1 MGPERSAIP
10 IMPYALIV
18 GQSQLRLALELAFVA
33 PRLEGVLLSGQRGT
47 GKSTAVR
54 AFSMMAYD
62 RLPVTLPINATEDR
76 VAGGWDV
83 DRLLGGDLVWQPG
96 LLEEADGGMLYIDE
110 VNLLDDHIVN
120 IVLDVASTGVLVVDR
135 EGHHTARRVQFTM
148 VGTMNPSEGGLR
160 PQLLDRF
167 ALLADVVSEAEL
179 DVRSAIL
186 QSVLDYEQAQALERS
201 GTPGPA
207 LDRVRAARD
216 RDLLRRGELEAAR
229 ELFPKVTLNKTM
241 AAICVTAAQAFEI
254 EGHRGDYVAALSA
267 QAHAAL
273 RGAREVAATDVLAVM
288 PLALQHRRAGVA
300 QGGGALWTSDDQQ
313 RLEGLIDEISA
324 QPERVASG
332 EPLLHASE

>member
-1 MGPERSAIP
+1 
-10 IMPYALIV
+10 
-18 GQSQLRLALELAFVA
+18 
-33 PRLEGVLLSGQRGT
+33 
-47 GKSTAVR
+47 
-54 AFSMMAYD
+54 
-62 RLPVTLPINATEDR
+62 

-167 ALLADVVSEAEL
+167 ALLADVVSETEL
-179 DVRSAIL
+179 DIRAAIL

-201 GTPGPA
+201 GASGGA
-207 LDRVRAARD
+207 LDRVREARD
-216 RDLLRRGELEAAR
+216 RDLVRRAELHAAR
-229 ELFPKVTLNKTM
+229 DLFPRVTLSAGM
-241 AAICVTAAQAFEI
+241 AAICVSAAQAFEI

-267 QAHAAL
+267 RAHASM
-273 RGAREVAATDVLAVM
+273 RGAREVAVADVLAVL
-288 PLALQHRRAGVA
+288 PLALQHRRPGVS
-300 QGGGALWTSDDQQ
+300 QSGGALWTSDDQH
-313 RLEGLIDEISA
+313 RLERLVDEITARS
-324 QPERVASG
+324 ERVTSA
-332 EPLLHASE
+332 EYLERASE